1 MNTLA
6 RTDMLDRATSRL
18 FELSAS
24 RGTLGKF
31 KGSTVSNE
39 YRDNTFVRF
48 LMLQFVL
55 GCQDEVLVAGCVQ
68 LKSIAGSDRGTKS
81 SSMSYNEGCVVKSYQ
96 KKDNIS
102 NYR

>member
-6 RTDMLDRATSRL
+6 RTDMLNRATSRL
-18 FELSAS
+18 FELSAC

-39 YRDNTFVRF
+39 YRDNTFVRL

-55 GCQDEVLVAGCVQ
+55 RCQDELLVAGCVQ
-68 LKSIAGSDRGTKS
+68 LKAIAGPDRDAELL
-81 SSMSYNEGCVVKSYQ
+81 SMSDDEGCVMKNYQ
-96 KKDNIS
+96 NIK
-102 NYR
+102 